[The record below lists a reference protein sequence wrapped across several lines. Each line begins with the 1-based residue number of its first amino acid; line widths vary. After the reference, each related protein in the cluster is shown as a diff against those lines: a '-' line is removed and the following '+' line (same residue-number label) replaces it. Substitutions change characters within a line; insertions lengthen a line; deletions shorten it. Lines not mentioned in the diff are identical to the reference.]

1 MAWKHIFHSYT
12 LDNLLLQPFPPLPPL
27 SPLAPIVVSFL
38 PLLSSLRGISELFPH
53 EKTFPR
59 AKTAIT
65 AASSHPRPARH
76 PRPSSGVARPPGDGR
91 HRGMVVPRPLSVEQI
106 AAPSPK
112 ERRDRRS
119 PSLFQIVTAER
130 SHQFCPPHSTTDSR
144 IPGRLARVAVADSER
159 LRALFRTRFTIET
172 SRASLAVRRPS
183 RL

>member
-1 MAWKHIFHSYT
+1 MAWKTYFDISLLHSG
-12 LDNLLLQPFPPLPPL
+12 QPSSTALPSPPSPSL

-76 PRPSSGVARPPGDGR
+76 PRPPVLRRRSSPRRRSPPWHGPPS
-91 HRGMVVPRPLSVEQI
+91 PRLLSVEQI

-112 ERRDRRS
+112 ERRDQRP
-119 PSLFQIVTAER
+119 PSRLQIVTAER
-130 SHQFCPPHSTTDSR
+130 SRRERANFAHLILRR
-144 IPGRLARVAVADSER
+144 IPEFLGV
-159 LRALFRTRFTIET
+159 
-172 SRASLAVRRPS
+172 SLGS
-183 RL
+183 RLPILNG